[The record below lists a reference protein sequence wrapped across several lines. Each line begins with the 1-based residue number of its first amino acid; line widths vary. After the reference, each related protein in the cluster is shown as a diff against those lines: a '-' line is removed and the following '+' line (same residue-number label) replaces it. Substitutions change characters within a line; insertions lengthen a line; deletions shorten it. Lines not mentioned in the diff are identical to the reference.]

1 MRRVVGAMVLMAWA
15 LALAAPAMAA
25 DTAQI
30 EKGKEV
36 YAAQKCKM
44 CHAIEGVGNKKGS
57 LDEVGSKLSA
67 EELKS
72 WITDAKEMAAKTK
85 AERKPAMKDYELP
98 EADLE
103 ALVAYLSSLKKAE

>member
-1 MRRVVGAMVLMAWA
+1 MRRLVGAVVLAAWA

-25 DTAQI
+25 DMAQI

-36 YAAQKCKM
+36 YTAQKCKM

-57 LDEVGSKLSA
+57 LDGVGSKLSA
-67 EELKS
+67 EELKA
-72 WITDAKEMAAKTK
+72 WITDAKEMAAKAK
-85 AERKPAMKDYELP
+85 AERKPAMKNYELP

-103 ALVAYLSSLKKAE
+103 ALVAYLSSLKKAD